1 MKSLFFKKN
10 FPTSSVQPRITQ
22 SVQEVK
28 HGLIRHGDILETLVV
43 LAHRTALLLRV
54 GQTLVDVGIGGMDL
68 QLTVTAVVVEVGHEH
83 IVLEEIGDVTQAVVK
98 HHIAVNIFVHDV
110 VA

>member
-28 HGLIRHGDILETLVV
+28 HGLIRNGDILEAFVV
-43 LAHRTALLLRV
+43 FAHRTALFLRV
-54 GQTLVDVGIGGMDL
+54 GQTLVDVRIGGMDL
-68 QLTVTAVVVEVGHEH
+68 ELTITAIVVEVGHEH
-83 IVLEEIGDVTQAVVK
+83 VVLEEIGD
-98 HHIAVNIFVHDV
+98 IA
-110 VA
+110 